1 MNLKGNIIN
10 KLLEK
15 TVNKIKYVF
24 TSAIESKKKK
34 AMSNKQWKEKWTALK
49 QLVFFFSSEC
59 HKSETK
65 LKVSVNYNKHGEE
78 MIFWWSQ

>member
-34 AMSNKQWKEKWTALK
+34 KSNEQ
-49 QLVFFFSSEC
+49 
-59 HKSETK
+59 
-65 LKVSVNYNKHGEE
+65 
-78 MIFWWSQ
+78 